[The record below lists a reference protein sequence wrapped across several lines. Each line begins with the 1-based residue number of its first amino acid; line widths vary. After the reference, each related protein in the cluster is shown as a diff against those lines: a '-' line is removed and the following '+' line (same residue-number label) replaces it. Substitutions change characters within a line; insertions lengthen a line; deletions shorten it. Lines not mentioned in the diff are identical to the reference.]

1 MQIISEKELK
11 KHGTTWSLSRQAVA
25 LVNQQKSVWPL
36 AGANYR
42 SLRAVETKTFHFGLF
57 RVECHFN
64 PGRIRSSAANT
75 SEEAI
80 RSRPCFLC
88 RDNLPA
94 EQGGLPYPGNFLILV
109 NPFPIFPCHL
119 TIPSVHH
126 TPQLIKAN
134 KNTFLRL
141 SKDLHEF
148 TLFYNGQQC
157 GASAPDHFHF
167 QAGIRNFLPL
177 EEELPQLLKHQSE
190 VISEE
195 GAVRVTALEN
205 CLRRFIV
212 LQSAHAPSLTAWIG
226 GVIDSLD
233 KRGQEE
239 PMINMVTWYAKKEWT
254 VLIFP
259 RERQRPWQYDAEEPL
274 KMVVSPAAV
283 ELCGIVILPRREDFE
298 KITAADLE
306 DIFGQVC
313 LNQTQ
318 FNHMKEKLAT
328 FARNGL

>member
-1 MQIISEKELK
+1 MDFSEWNAISIREEFVLPQQTHRKRPSV
-11 KHGTTWSLSRQAVA
+11 HGPVFCAATT
-25 LVNQQKSVWPL
+25 
-36 AGANYR
+36 
-42 SLRAVETKTFHFGLF
+42 
-57 RVECHFN
+57 C
-64 PGRIRSSAANT
+64 
-75 SEEAI
+75 
-80 RSRPCFLC
+80 
-88 RDNLPA
+88 LPNR
-94 EQGGLPYPGNFLILV
+94 GLPYPGNFLILV

-148 TLFYNGQQC
+148 TLFYNGPQC